1 MSKVNVLVEADFDKA
16 LQSGE
21 FVMVEFGADWCRPCK
36 VLEPIIESLSEEI
49 PHKVF
54 KIDIDDCVTVTTK
67 YKVKSVPTVI
77 VFKNGEVHNISVGV
91 TNKASLLELF
101 NE

>member
-1 MSKVNVLVEADFDKA
+1 MSKVINLVEADFDKA
-16 LQSGE
+16 LQSSE
-21 FVMVEFGADWCRPCK
+21 FVLVEFGADWCRPCK

-54 KIDIDDCVTVTTK
+54 KIDVDDCLTITEK

-77 VFKNGEVHNISVGV
+77 VFKNGEVHNISKGV
-91 TNKASLLELF
+91 TSLANLKKLF
-101 NE
+101 E